1 MKRKRIKKTTN
12 QVIAGTLAASFLTVS
27 CTQYNLPEHIVND
40 NVNVTNP
47 EIDLGKIAIPISL
60 QLKPDDAQ
68 YILAIQRLTNDI
80 LVNPQV
86 AKELSLNP
94 EAVLRQY
101 GFDGAVNLDDGLL
114 KIVKALSDVDL
125 LNAIKA
131 NDFRTFV
138 DISMEKGLF
147 KSTESVFSI
156 SYYEQQLNSLL
167 QHKDIERFLEESKM
181 LRSGVVYDAF
191 VLWGLVYIA
200 VALYMAAIVATVGF
214 LTAAY
219 AAVSF
224 GTFYNVGSSSISEGD
239 LSTID
244 FFILNSDARD
254 AFIVV
259 DKEIEE
265 ITNKTIDIVRTVQP
279 NYFDTVSEIE
289 ARNLI
294 KINLVNHL
302 N

>member
-40 NVNVTNP
+40 NINVTNP
-47 EIDLGKIAIPISL
+47 DLDLGKIAIPISL
-60 QLKPDDAQ
+60 QLKPDDAK
-68 YILAIQRLTNDI
+68 YILAIQKLTEDI
-80 LVNPQV
+80 LSNPQI

-156 SYYEQQLNSLL
+156 SYYEQQLNSL
-167 QHKDIERFLEESKM
+167 H
-181 LRSGVVYDAF
+181 V
-191 VLWGLVYIA
+191 
-200 VALYMAAIVATVGF
+200 
-214 LTAAY
+214 
-219 AAVSF
+219 
-224 GTFYNVGSSSISEGD
+224 
-239 LSTID
+239 
-244 FFILNSDARD
+244 
-254 AFIVV
+254 
-259 DKEIEE
+259 
-265 ITNKTIDIVRTVQP
+265 
-279 NYFDTVSEIE
+279 
-289 ARNLI
+289 
-294 KINLVNHL
+294 
-302 N
+302 